1 MAGFRR
7 NKTVLS
13 IALLLFVLTPVL
25 ADAQVAWV
33 KDFNAA
39 LKQAARE
46 KKFVVLDISA
56 SW

>member
-13 IALLLFVLTPVL
+13 IALFLVILTPVL
-25 ADAQVAWV
+25 ANAQVAWV

-39 LKQAARE
+39 LKQAASE